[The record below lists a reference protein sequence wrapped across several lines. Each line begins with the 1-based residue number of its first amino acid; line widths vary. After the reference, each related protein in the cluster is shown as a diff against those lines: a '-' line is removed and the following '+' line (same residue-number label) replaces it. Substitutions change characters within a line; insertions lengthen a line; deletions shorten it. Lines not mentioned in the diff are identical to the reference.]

1 MCICWKSVE
10 LKQLHFILYMGVF
23 GKQRNTTQWWKKIRN
38 TKVYFVLRWQRATWH
53 VTFYTQWPHCV
64 SLVHRAA
71 NHKENTLWHTSQQC
85 APNILKSCCMVTF
98 FIPNASTS
106 WLYFTA
112 TETLAVNRTPIKS
125 SGTIQ
130 CLERLA
136 LSYSLAKLVSGSCT
150 HAHWPRS
157 KLSLQ
162 RALSNLSQHCMMW
175 ECSLQSPRCFQSAGL
190 LPSSS
195 PTFGTVWIWSAT
207 INHWKHS
214 MKSEWENLIKW
225 NWCWHFWW

>member
-1 MCICWKSVE
+1 MKKNQEHKSIFCIMLTRGYVACYF
-10 LKQLHFILYMGVF
+10 LHTVTTLHL
-23 GKQRNTTQWWKKIRN
+23 QNTGQQIN
-38 TKVYFVLRWQRATWH
+38 
-53 VTFYTQWPHCV
+53 
-64 SLVHRAA
+64 
-71 NHKENTLWHTSQQC
+71 KENNTLWHTSQQC
-85 APNILKSCCMVTF
+85 APNILISCCMVTF

-125 SGTIQ
+125 RGAIQ
-130 CLERLA
+130 RLERLA

-190 LPSSS
+190 LLSSS
-195 PTFGTVWIWSAT
+195 PTFGTA
-207 INHWKHS
+207 
-214 MKSEWENLIKW
+214 
-225 NWCWHFWW
+225 